1 MLFNSI
7 LNKVNT
13 GGGLR
18 GPAQVRCQQ
27 HACALAASWLSRPA
41 VNLLCCGAV
50 NMSKPSERSPLRTAP
65 DDHDQDRDEVSHSQL
80 LLESPAMTAILASV
94 QAAVREEVRVAVAAQ
109 VQGAPGLLQPPQ
121 LSSEIPSGSVAV
133 GSGEFRRAP
142 ILVFVGQ
149 IVHILLQ
156 VL

>member
-1 MLFNSI
+1 MSRATLRRSLYTDLQTLQKLYEDSI
-7 LNKVNT
+7 LS
-13 GGGLR
+13 
-18 GPAQVRCQQ
+18 
-27 HACALAASWLSRPA
+27 AS
-41 VNLLCCGAV
+41 
-50 NMSKPSERSPLRTAP
+50 EF
-65 DDHDQDRDEVSHSQL
+65 
-80 LLESPAMTAILASV
+80 
-94 QAAVREEVRVAVAAQ
+94 AVAAQ

-121 LSSEIPSGSVAV
+121 SASEIPSGSVAV